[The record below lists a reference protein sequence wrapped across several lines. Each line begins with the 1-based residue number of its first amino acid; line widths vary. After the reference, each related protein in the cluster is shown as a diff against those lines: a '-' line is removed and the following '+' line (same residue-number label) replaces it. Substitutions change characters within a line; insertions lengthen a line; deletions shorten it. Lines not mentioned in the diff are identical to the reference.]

1 MASEFLG
8 RPFQGPPS
16 VPHASEEFFKV
27 YFIGAHVRILAASRC
42 ARSVAESP
50 VVLPR
55 SLTAVLHV
63 APLTLACWASV

>member
-27 YFIGAHVRILAASRC
+27 YFIGAHVRNLGASRC
-42 ARSVAESP
+42 RAVRISTARSLL
-50 VVLPR
+50 LPR
-55 SLTAVLHV
+55 RPVLRLSVDV
-63 APLTLACWASV
+63 AL

>member
-27 YFIGAHVRILAASRC
+27 YFLGAHVCGLNNVWILD
-42 ARSVAESP
+42 
-50 VVLPR
+50 
-55 SLTAVLHV
+55 
-63 APLTLACWASV
+63 ASVGLICVSKDVA

>member
-27 YFIGAHVRILAASRC
+27 YFLGAHVRFECFLSIEAAFLENASPLCVLSSLYTMVNILHRC
-42 ARSVAESP
+42 P
-50 VVLPR
+50 
-55 SLTAVLHV
+55 
-63 APLTLACWASV
+63 